1 MNESKNTNYLM
12 LAGVLF
18 SIAII
23 SYAWI
28 NPVQKP
34 VTGNLES
41 NIEKQFIAQIIELPI
56 VWGNLGGQMVSAGV
70 IDSEKFE
77 SIYAIRNDLKNETK
91 DLLYKSDNGNL
102 KISEKNSGL
111 ILNLLWA
118 FGLGNKNKIL
128 EEGPIID
135 SRFGGADKF
144 ASTGG
149 WSLAKGNVMEH
160 YSKHNFIILTEKQ
173 QTLVEEVSKNIY
185 RPCCDN
191 ATYFPDCNH
200 GMAMLGLLELLAS
213 QGVNEDQ
220 MYKVA
225 LQVNFLWFP
234 DTYLTIAK
242 YLKEKKNIN
251 WADADPKEVLGYNY
265 SSASGYQNILSQVTP
280 LETQSGGSCG

>member
-1 MNESKNTNYLM
+1 MNEAKKTNYLM

-23 SYAWI
+23 AYAWA
-28 NPVQKP
+28 NPIQKP
-34 VTGNLES
+34 IASNLES
-41 NIEKQFIAQIIELPI
+41 NIGKQFANQVELPI
-56 VWGNLGGQMVSAGV
+56 VWGNLGVQMISAGI
-70 IDSEKFE
+70 IDGEKFE
-77 SIYAIRNDLKNETK
+77 SIYATRGDLTNEVK
-91 DLLYKSDNGNL
+91 ELLYESGNGNL

-118 FGLGNKNKIL
+118 LGLGNKNKIL
-128 EEGPIID
+128 EEGPMMD
-135 SRFGGADKF
+135 SQFGGADKF

-149 WSLAKGNVMEH
+149 WSLSSGEVMEH
-160 YSKHNFIILTEKQ
+160 YGKHNLIVLTEKQ
-173 QTLVEEVSKNIY
+173 QALVEKVSKNIY

-220 MYKVA
+220 MYKEA
-225 LQVNFLWFP
+225 LRVNSLWFP

-251 WADADPKEVLGYNY
+251 WADADPKEILGYNY
-265 SSASGYQNILSQVTP
+265 SSSSGYKNILSQVTP
-280 LETQSGGSCG
+280 PETQSGGSCGI